1 MSRYFAAVR
10 GFAGAAALALLFGLA
25 PAQAQ
30 QDDLIETALRAAAR
44 TFERALPRLD
54 AVTMGVPVQE
64 YRDALVQRRFAS
76 SLWGT
81 ALDVQLVSNESE
93 QGLCAG
99 FAAYVTPA
107 IQQGAVSLV
116 ICPRFFS
123 PGADALRET
132 TILHEM
138 VHVVA
143 GTDECQAMAFTARIQ
158 KLATGS
164 FQPVTEYW
172 ARNKCNASRYRL
184 PN

>member
-1 MSRYFAAVR
+1 MSRYFVVMR
-10 GFAGAAALALLFGLA
+10 GLAAAAAMALLGGLA
-25 PAQAQ
+25 PVQAGQ
-30 QDDLIETALRAAAR
+30 EDLVENALRAAAR
-44 TFERALPRLD
+44 TFERALPQLD
-54 AVTMGVPVQE
+54 AVTMGVPTQE
-64 YRDALVQRRFAS
+64 YHDALVQRRFAS
-76 SLWGT
+76 SLWAT
-81 ALDVQLVSNESE
+81 ALDVQLVTNESE

-164 FQPVTEYW
+164 FQPVSEYW
-172 ARNKCNASRYRL
+172 TRNKCNASRYRL
-184 PN
+184 PY

>member
-1 MSRYFAAVR
+1 
-10 GFAGAAALALLFGLA
+10 
-25 PAQAQ
+25 
-30 QDDLIETALRAAAR
+30 
-44 TFERALPRLD
+44 
-54 AVTMGVPVQE
+54 MGVPTRE
-64 YRDALVQRRFAS
+64 YRDALIQRRFAS

-81 ALDVQLVSNESE
+81 ALDVQVVTNASE

-107 IQQGAVSLV
+107 IQQSAVSLV

-132 TILHEM
+132 TVLHEM

-164 FQPVTEYW
+164 FQPVSEYW
-172 ARNKCNASRYRL
+172 TRNKCDASRYRL

>member
-1 MSRYFAAVR
+1 VGAV
-10 GFAGAAALALLFGLA
+10 AIALLFGLA

-30 QDDLIETALRAAAR
+30 QGDMVEDALRAAAR
-44 TFERALPRLD
+44 TFERALPQLD
-54 AVTMGVPVQE
+54 AITMGVPVQE
-64 YRDALVQRRFAS
+64 YHDALVRHRFAS

-81 ALDVQLVSNESE
+81 ALNVQVVNNASE

-123 PGADALRET
+123 PGAGALRET

-138 VHVVA
+138 VHAVA

-164 FQPVTEYW
+164 FQPVSDYW
-172 ARNKCNASRYRL
+172 KRNKCNASRYRL
-184 PN
+184 PD